1 MMTTMK
7 RALAAGLVAFSSGC
21 TRESVRQALEAQQRA
36 DEIQQAIFDRQQDG
50 LRMLLF
56 RDMEARLALAGE
68 GLNESQQAVLNRAWN
83 DRDLIEFWS
92 IQEER
97 SKALRLAGVD
107 AKLFADQ
114 SVIDLLYKGL
124 QAKVD
129 RVRQGV
135 AQEAGELAADSGAAA
150 EASESGP

>member
-1 MMTTMK
+1 MK
-7 RALAAGLVAFSSGC
+7 MRRALVAGLLAFLGGC

-36 DEIQQAIFDRQQDG
+36 DEIQQAIFDRQHDG

-68 GLNESQQAVLNRAWN
+68 NLNESQQAVLNRAWN

-92 IQEER
+92 VQQER

-114 SVIDLLYKGL
+114 SVLDLLYKSM
-124 QAKVD
+124 QAKLD
-129 RVRQGV
+129 RARQAV
-135 AQEAGELAADSGAAA
+135 AQEQGEQAVEDSGAAA
-150 EASESGP
+150 EASKSGP